1 MTMTFNAKEAAK
13 TASAVRE
20 AQQERAHRA
29 AEVHLTH
36 MVEPQIRAAAER
48 GENQV
53 DINFHNSVLAMYGI
67 INVFLCENGFETS
80 FNRER
85 TCLHIKW

>member
-20 AQQERAHRA
+20 AQQERARKA
-29 AEVHLTH
+29 AENHLTH

-53 DINFHNSVLAMYGI
+53 SINFHNSVIAMYGI
-67 INVFLCENGFETS
+67 INVLLSENGFETS

-85 TCLHIKW
+85 TCIHVKW

>member
-20 AQQERAHRA
+20 AQQERARKA
-29 AEVHLTH
+29 AENHFIH
-36 MVEPQIRAAAER
+36 MVEPQIRAAAEH

-53 DINFHNSVLAMYGI
+53 DIKFHNSVIAMYEI
-67 INVFLCENGFETS
+67 INALLCENGFETS
-80 FNRER
+80 FDCER